1 MTPRH
6 APGVDAIRELEGMR
20 ALARALAHGDADDL
34 LQDAAVAAL
43 EHPPATNRP
52 VRPWLATVIL
62 NRWRMNRRGE
72 ARRTAREQLAD
83 VAEEAPDPIDRARLL
98 QRLSDALVALDEP
111 FRQTVI
117 ARYLDGKSCA
127 QIARE
132 LGVPAGT
139 VRWRLKTGLARLRA
153 ALDDAA
159 PRRHWQLALVPA
171 GALVRTTSKISLLA
185 FLLLLLAG
193 GAVLLAGLREKGS
206 SPASTS
212 TTASPAKQPALVPA
226 GSSAPVAAEVPVHA
240 EPTPGPGKARV
251 ELGELAGGAAAG
263 RVINWSTGDGVPNAE
278 LTFTGEL
285 GAVTVRSGEH
295 GAFELAPAAPGEY
308 TLTAIAAPG
317 FLPYAPEYLHS
328 SVHVTLAKNHAVRG
342 LTVFL
347 FPALDYHGKVVDEA
361 GKPVANA
368 HVRLLGTPQGEQ
380 AIARLA
386 TEWTS
391 DKDGAFVFH
400 AADGAVFEASA
411 GDRRGWGVL
420 DGDVAI
426 THQLVIAIGKAPP
439 RDATITGRVVDDKGA
454 PIPDVL
460 VRAEPEVHALKAVA
474 RATAFA
480 TTGADGSFELRGLDR
495 EAYTLS
501 AEEDDHAPVTQ
512 TGVLGDTQKVT
523 LTMTGG
529 ALLAGTVTAKDS
541 PVPAFTL
548 LAFKRDGAAKHLIAA
563 RSFVVASGAFS
574 LRVEPGTYDLV
585 ADASGWAPATATATA
600 PAKDVALKLS
610 PGATLTGQVVSAVD
624 HTPVKYARVLREAL
638 GGGASA
644 QPANAGTV
652 TRDDG
657 TFELTGIPPGPL
669 SISVGA
675 GNFNPKIQAGMTAVE
690 GQTIGPIAI
699 ALTPVAPG
707 EQPRLE
713 LVGIG
718 VAFKPSGDALEVT
731 MVVPGGGAEAAGI
744 SVGDKVVSVDGAPTS
759 ELGLD
764 GAVARIRGQEG
775 TSVALGVMRG
785 DKVTVVPVE
794 RRKLKT

>member
-1 MTPRH
+1 
-6 APGVDAIRELEGMR
+6 VDAIRELEGMR

-43 EHPPATNRP
+43 EHPPATDRP
-52 VRPWLATVIL
+52 LRPWLATVIL

-72 ARRTAREQLAD
+72 ARRTAREQVVE
-83 VAEEAPDPIDRARLL
+83 VAEAAPDQPDPIDRARLL

-117 ARYLDGKSCA
+117 ARYLDGKSAA

-132 LGVPAGT
+132 VGVPAGT

-171 GALVRTTSKISLLA
+171 GALVKTKSKISLVAL
-185 FLLLLLAG
+185 LLLLLAG
-193 GAVLLAGLREKGS
+193 GAVLLHGHQERS

-212 TTASPAKQPALVPA
+212 TTAPPAKQSALAKAAGPAAPADVPT
-226 GSSAPVAAEVPVHA
+226 HA
-240 EPTPGPGKARV
+240 EPTAGQGKATV
-251 ELGELAGGAAAG
+251 ETTELAGGAAAG

-285 GAVTVRSGEH
+285 GAVTVRTGEG
-295 GAFELAPAAPGEY
+295 GAFELAPPAPGGY
-308 TLTAIAAPG
+308 TLTAIAAQG

-328 SVHVTLAKNHAVRG
+328 SVHVQLAKNRAVRG

-347 FPALDYHGKVVDEA
+347 FPALDYHGKVVDDA
-361 GKPVANA
+361 GKPVAGA
-368 HVRLLGTPQGEQ
+368 HVKLLGTPQGEQ
-380 AIARLA
+380 AIDRLA

-391 DKDGAFVFH
+391 DKDGEFVFH
-400 AADGAVFEASA
+400 AADYAVLEATA

-420 DGDVAI
+420 DGGVAI
-426 THQLVIAIGKAPP
+426 TKQLVIPIGKAPA
-439 RDATITGRVVDDKGA
+439 RDATISGRVVDEHGGPLA
-454 PIPDVL
+454 DVL
-460 VRAEPEVHALKAVA
+460 VRAEPEGQAQRPGA

-480 TTGADGSFELRGLDR
+480 TTATDGTFELRGLDKD
-495 EAYTLS
+495 AYTLA
-501 AEEDDHAPVTQ
+501 AEEDEHAPVVQ
-512 TGVLGDTQKVT
+512 RGVAGGTERVT
-523 LTMTGG
+523 LTMTDG
-529 ALLAGTVTAKDS
+529 ATLAGTVTANDT

-548 LAFKRDGAAKHLIAA
+548 LAFKRDGAAKELVAA
-563 RSFVVASGAFS
+563 KSFVAASGAFS
-574 LRVEPGTYDLV
+574 LRVPPDTYDLV
-585 ADASGWAPATATATA
+585 ASASGLAPAHASATA
-600 PAKDVALKLS
+600 PAKGVVLAMS
-610 PGATLTGQVVSAVD
+610 AGATLTGQVVSAVD
-624 HTPVKYARVLREAL
+624 HTPVQYARVLREGL

-652 TRDDG
+652 TRADG

-669 SISVGA
+669 SISIGA
-675 GNFNPKIQAGMTAVE
+675 GEFNPKIQAGMTAVD
-690 GQTIGPIAI
+690 GQTIGPITI
-699 ALTPVAPG
+699 ALTPVIPG
-707 EQPRLE
+707 EQPKLE

-718 VAFKPSGDALEVT
+718 VALAPDGDALKVT

-744 SVGDKVVSVDGAPTS
+744 VQGDHVVSVDGAPTK
-759 ELGLD
+759 ELGID

-775 TSVALGVMRG
+775 TTVAIGVSRG
-785 DKVTVVPVE
+785 DKVVVLPVE
-794 RRKLKT
+794 RRKLET

>member
-1 MTPRH
+1 
-6 APGVDAIRELEGMR
+6 MR
-20 ALARALAHGDADDL
+20 ALARALAHGEADDL

-43 EHPPATNRP
+43 EHPPATDRP

-72 ARRTAREQLAD
+72 ARRTAREQAVE

-117 ARYLDGKSCA
+117 ARYLDGKSAA

-171 GALVRTTSKISLLA
+171 GALVKTKSKISLLA
-185 FLLLLLAG
+185 LLLLLLAG
-193 GAVLLAGLREKGS
+193 GAVLLQGHREGS
-206 SPASTS
+206 STASTS
-212 TTASPAKQPALVPA
+212 TAAPPAKQPALGTHA
-226 GSSAPVAAEVPVHA
+226 QAAASELPVHA
-240 EPTPGPGKARV
+240 EPTAGQGKARV
-251 ELGELAGGAAAG
+251 ETAELAGGAAAG

-285 GAVTVRSGEH
+285 GAVTVRTGES
-295 GAFELAPAAPGEY
+295 GAFELAPPAPGGY
-308 TLTAIAAPG
+308 TLTAIAAQG

-328 SVHVTLAKNHAVRG
+328 TVHVELAKNRAVRG

-347 FPALDYHGKVVDEA
+347 FPALDYQGKVVDEA

-368 HVRLLGTPQGEQ
+368 RVKLLGTPQGEQ
-380 AIARLA
+380 AIDRLA

-400 AADGAVFEASA
+400 AADGAVLEATA
-411 GDRRGWGVL
+411 GDHRGWGVL
-420 DGDVAI
+420 DGNVAI
-426 THQLVIAIGKAPP
+426 THQLVISIGKAPA
-439 RDATITGRVVDDKGA
+439 RDATLAGRVIDEQGA
-454 PIPDVL
+454 PVPDVL
-460 VRAEPEVHALKAVA
+460 VRAEPEEQGPAKVP
-474 RATAFA
+474 RSFAFA

-495 EAYTLS
+495 EAYTLA
-501 AEEDDHAPVTQ
+501 AEEDDHAPVIQ
-512 TGVLGDTQKVT
+512 RGVHAGPDRVT

-529 ALLAGTVTAKDS
+529 ALLAGTVTADDS
-541 PVPAFTL
+541 PVPSFTL
-548 LAFKRDGAAKHLIAA
+548 LAFRRDGAAKELVAA
-563 RSFVVASGAFS
+563 KSFVVASGAFS
-574 LRVEPGTYDLV
+574 LRVPPGTYDLV
-585 ADASGWAPATATATA
+585 ADANGHAPAQATATA
-600 PAKDVALKLS
+600 PAKGIALTMS
-610 PGATLTGQVVSAVD
+610 AGATLTGQIVSAAD
-624 HTPVKYARVLREAL
+624 HSPVKYARVLREAL

-669 SISVGA
+669 SISIGA
-675 GNFNPKIQAGMTAVE
+675 GDFNPKIQAGMTAVE
-690 GQTIGPIAI
+690 GQTIGPITI
-699 ALTPVAPG
+699 ALTPVPPG
-707 EQPRLE
+707 EQPKLE

-718 VAFKPSGDALEVT
+718 VAFKPNGDALEVT

-744 SVGDKVVSVDGAPTS
+744 VVGDKVVSVDGAATS
-759 ELGLD
+759 DIGLD
-764 GAVARIRGQEG
+764 GAVAKIRGQEG
-775 TSVALGVMRG
+775 TQVAIGVARG
-785 DKVTVVPVE
+785 GNVVVVPVE

>member
-1 MTPRH
+1 VN
-6 APGVDAIRELEGMR
+6 AVEELQGLR
-20 ALARALAHGDADDL
+20 GLARALAHGDADDL

-43 EHPPATNRP
+43 EHPPATDRS
-52 VRPWLATVIL
+52 VKPWLATVIL
-62 NRWRMNRRGE
+62 NRWRMNRRSD
-72 ARRTAREQLAD
+72 ARRQAREQA
-83 VAEEAPDPIDRARLL
+83 VEVEVEHVDPPNSADRARLL

-111 FRQTVI
+111 FRSTVI
-117 ARYLDGKSCA
+117 ARYLDDKSCA

-132 LGVPAGT
+132 QGVPAGT
-139 VRWRLKTGLARLRA
+139 VRWRLKSGLERLRA

-171 GALVRTTSKISLLA
+171 GVLVKTKSKISLFALV
-185 FLLLLLAG
+185 LLLLAG
-193 GAVLLAGLREKGS
+193 GAVLLHGHQERS
-206 SPASTS
+206 SPGPTS
-212 TTASPAKQPALVPA
+212 TTAPPAKQPALAPTGPRAPA
-226 GSSAPVAAEVPVHA
+226 ADLPAHA
-240 EPTPGPGKARV
+240 EPTAGQGKARI
-251 ELGELAGGAAAG
+251 ETAELAGGAAGG

-285 GAVTVRSGEH
+285 GAVTVRSGDA
-295 GAFELAPAAPGEY
+295 GMFELAPAAPGSY
-308 TLTAIAAPG
+308 TLTAIAAQG

-328 SVHVTLAKNHAVRG
+328 SVHVELVKNRAVRG

-347 FPALDYHGKVVDEA
+347 FPAIDYQGKVVDEA
-361 GKPVANA
+361 GKPVAAA
-368 HVRLLGTPQGEQ
+368 HVKLLGTPQGEQ
-380 AIARLA
+380 IIDRPA

-400 AADGAVFEASA
+400 AADGAVLEATA
-411 GDRRGWGVL
+411 GDHRGWGVL

-426 THQLVIAIGKAPP
+426 THQLVIQIGKAPP
-439 RDATITGRVVDDKGA
+439 RDSTITGRVVDDKGA

-480 TTGADGSFELRGLDR
+480 TTGADGTFELRGLDR
-495 EAYTLS
+495 DAYTLA
-501 AEEDDHAPVTQ
+501 AEEDDHAPVSQ
-512 TGVLGDTQKVT
+512 PGVLGGTQRVT

-529 ALLAGTVTAKDS
+529 AQLAGTVTSGDS

-548 LAFKRDGAAKHLIAA
+548 LAFKREGAAKSLVAA

-585 ADASGWAPATATATA
+585 ADASGWAPAQATATA

-624 HTPVKYARVLREAL
+624 NTPVKWARVLREAL

-669 SISVGA
+669 SISIGA
-675 GNFNPKIQAGMTAVE
+675 GEFNPKIQAGMTAVD
-690 GQTIGPIAI
+690 GQTIGPITI
-699 ALTPVAPG
+699 ALTPVPPG
-707 EQPRLE
+707 QQPKLE

-718 VAFKPSGDALEVT
+718 VAFKASGDALEVS

-744 SVGDKVVSVDGAPTS
+744 VVGDKIVSVDGAPTS
-759 ELGLD
+759 EIGLD

-775 TSVALGVMRG
+775 TTVAIGLSRAG
-785 DKVTVVPVE
+785 KVVVLPVE